1 MREGK
6 EEEVYLEHIVL
17 VYADSR
23 NGEVNTSVPLQ
34 AMVGAAAGAARAG
47 TANLFPHVL
56 DFRELGHASN
66 VAKNKPSASR
76 EAPKKCE
83 E

>member
-6 EEEVYLEHIVL
+6 EEEGYLEHIVL

-47 TANLFPHVL
+47 TANLFSHVL
-56 DFRELGHASN
+56 DFRELGHASD
-66 VAKNKPSASR
+66 VATNIPNSSR
-76 EAPKKCE
+76 CSKKL
-83 E
+83 